1 MPLGPHRPVLREGGG
16 ADDWG
21 GIDAPFSPD
30 FVGAAVGLEGA
41 VAGLVR
47 VVARVVLVAKVLDYV
62 VFDEGVGGPAVEAE
76 VGVAGGGEGAGVVE
90 EPGWVIRGGDVWR
103 DRGWLDGRMGTM
115 LDLYLHSLAH
125 VAFSY
130 DEVASGRVAPVDRV

>member
-16 ADDWG
+16 ADDRG

-62 VFDEGVGGPAVEAE
+62 VFDERVGGPAVEAE
-76 VGVAGGGEGAGVVE
+76 VGVAGGGEGASVVE
-90 EPGWVIRGGDVWR
+90 EPVGGGGVLVEVVMGRGVYCWM
-103 DRGWLDGRMGTM
+103 DGRMFTYIPWPM
-115 LDLYLHSLAH
+115 
-125 VAFSY
+125 
-130 DEVASGRVAPVDRV
+130 